1 MEVDCGAFFLVQMY
15 SEAGKRKQLPS
26 KGGTVWRR
34 VEEVLWRT
42 SLEDFEVSLM
52 LEKLDETS
60 NDKKDVKGHD
70 TRKSRRRHNDCCDLS
85 TVNRFRRTCWD
96 ERKCLVD
103 DLVGPTTRYRAG
115 SLVGFETCS
124 PVMDPAMKELGI
136 QGHST
141 RALV

>member
-1 MEVDCGAFFLVQMY
+1 MY
-15 SEAGKRKQLPS
+15 SEAGKRRQLPS
-26 KGGTVWRR
+26 KWGTVRRR

-42 SLEDFEVSLM
+42 SLEDFETSVT

-60 NDKKDVKGHD
+60 NDKKDGKGRD

-96 ERKCLVD
+96 ERKWSTIWWGLLRVTAQV
-103 DLVGPTTRYRAG
+103 LLWALRPAARLWIPLLKTWRYRGYSA
-115 SLVGFETCS
+115 
-124 PVMDPAMKELGI
+124 
-136 QGHST
+136 